1 MWLTNQLAK
10 YIVVG
15 EVRCGGNFV
24 LGIFRSLKAGGV
36 DYIVVGLGNPGTKY
50 ASTRHNMGFLALDC
64 LAEKYG
70 ASVKKLKFS
79 ALCDKCAAEG
89 KKLLLLKPQTFMND
103 SGEAVAA
110 AAHFYKVPPSRVV
123 VISDDVSLPC
133 GALRIRKKGSAGG
146 HKGLMS
152 IAAHLKTEEFPRIK
166 LGVGTKPDCYSDLV
180 DWVLSVPSPADQA
193 KISARFPDAAD
204 AVGMIVKGDIDGA
217 MNRCNGTV
225 L

>member
-1 MWLTNQLAK
+1 M
-10 YIVVG
+10 
-15 EVRCGGNFV
+15 
-24 LGIFRSLKAGGV
+24 GIFESLKAGAV

-50 ASTRHNMGFLALDC
+50 AFTRHNTGFLALDC
-64 LAEKYG
+64 LAEKYKT
-70 ASVKKLKFS
+70 SLKKLRFS
-79 ALCDKCAAEG
+79 ALCGKCTAEG
-89 KKLLLLKPQTFMND
+89 KKLLLLKPQTYMND
-103 SGEAVAA
+103 SGVAVAA
-110 AAHFYKVPPSRVV
+110 AARFYKVPPCRVL

-166 LGVGTKPDCYSDLV
+166 LGVGAKPDCYSDLA
-180 DWVLSVPSPADQA
+180 DWVLSVPSSEDRA

-204 AVGMIVKGDIDGA
+204 AVGAIVKGDIDGA